1 MFRNPIVDAV
11 VVLLIV
17 LLFFGPKRLP
27 ELGKSLGSG
36 LKEFKDGITGGSGD
50 SDDDRAALTRAS
62 DETPLTRTSDEGGAD
77 AAPSGPGGTQIG
89 AERRP

>member
-1 MFRNPIVDAV
+1 MFRNPIADAV
-11 VVLLIV
+11 VVLVIV

-36 LKEFKDGITGGSGD
+36 LREFKDGITGSSDD
-50 SDDDRAALTRAS
+50 SDAEHPELTRAT
-62 DETPLTRTSDEGGAD
+62 DENPAEESPAGTGA
-77 AAPSGPGGTQIG
+77 SKVG